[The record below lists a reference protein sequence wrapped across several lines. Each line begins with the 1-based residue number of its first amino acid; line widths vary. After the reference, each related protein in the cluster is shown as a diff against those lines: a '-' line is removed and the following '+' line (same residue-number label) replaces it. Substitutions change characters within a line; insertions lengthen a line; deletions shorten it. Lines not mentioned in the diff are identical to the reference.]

1 DVMNTNWNTAYP
13 GQDHGLGWDLN
24 QDWYMD
30 VLAEENAFGHTGY
43 TGTSVVASPD
53 LDAMAILLTNRV
65 HPTRET
71 VSTNPIRKKTAS
83 LTASA
88 IYAWGAQRMQT
99 LVESL
104 GEKGEIASD
113 VGVHVLNL
121 HLEAVSHYENTDQI
135 DKVLKHME
143 GFKTMLEYQRS
154 NEVISEEAYQTLY
167 DDAEYLMG
175 AWR

>member
-1 DVMNTNWNTAYP
+1 EKAWALDGVAGHAGVFSSAGDMAIFMQMLLHEGSYQKVEILSEEAFDVMNTNWNTAYP

-30 VLAEENAFGHTGY
+30 VLAEENAVGHTGY

-65 HPTRET
+65 HATRET

-88 IYAWGAQRMQT
+88 IYAWRAHRMQT
-99 LVESL
+99 RFESV
-104 GEKGEIASD
+104 GKKGEIASE
-113 VGVHVLNL
+113 VGGHVFNL
-121 HLEAVSHYENTDQI
+121 HL
-135 DKVLKHME
+135 
-143 GFKTMLEYQRS
+143 
-154 NEVISEEAYQTLY
+154 
-167 DDAEYLMG
+167 
-175 AWR
+175 